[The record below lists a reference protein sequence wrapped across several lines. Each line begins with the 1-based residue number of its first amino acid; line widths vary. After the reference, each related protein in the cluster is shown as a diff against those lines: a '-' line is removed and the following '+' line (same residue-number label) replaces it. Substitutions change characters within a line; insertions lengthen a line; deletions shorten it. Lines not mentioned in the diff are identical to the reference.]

1 MSVSLRSGVLERG
14 ESDEVDQLL
23 DDYAADTQKITFEEF
38 KRGVRK
44 AMKRHKK
51 EKKEGR
57 KEGRNQGV
65 AAGHL
70 GR

>member
-1 MSVSLRSGVLERG
+1 MSFVVCAVRSGKLERG

-23 DDYAADTQKITFEEF
+23 NEYASDTDVITFEQF

-51 EKKEGR
+51 E
-57 KEGRNQGV
+57 NSITAQGV
-65 AAGHL
+65 GAGHL

>member
-1 MSVSLRSGVLERG
+1 MPFVVCAVRSGKLERG

-23 DDYAADTQKITFEEF
+23 NEYAPDTEVITFEQF

-51 EKKEGR
+51 ENGMTA
-57 KEGRNQGV
+57 QGV
-65 AAGHL
+65 GASHL